1 MRQSAAE
8 DVQGRKV
15 ETSGDLFGQ
24 HEGSVAIRAMR
35 TVVPSGADEHL
46 VFTIQ
51 TSGLGRDY
59 VQEGSNPRLADPRQL
74 SSALLLIRVSLAL
87 DRRCVLVRPS
97 CCTDGR
103 PSLLPP

>member
-59 VQEGSNPRLADPRQL
+59 VCHRRARTPDWQTPD
-74 SSALLLIRVSLAL
+74 SSAQLCYSYV
-87 DRRCVLVRPS
+87 
-97 CCTDGR
+97 
-103 PSLLPP
+103 

>member
-35 TVVPSGADEHL
+35 KVLPSGAL
-46 VFTIQ
+46 TLTLSLTLTL
-51 TSGLGRDY
+51 TSP
-59 VQEGSNPRLADPRQL
+59 QP
-74 SSALLLIRVSLAL
+74 
-87 DRRCVLVRPS
+87 
-97 CCTDGR
+97 
-103 PSLLPP
+103 